1 MVGVKGFEPPTPC
14 SQSTCATKLRYTPS
28 GTIVSVFSR
37 ALVSSTSCIIQER
50 ARFVNRFFTLFC
62 AFFASF
68 FVKRSNH
75 SQYLRY
81 LFISHIH
88 ISFCS
93 LHIAFLL
100 HVFCRIPLRVHAFNR
115 LDPFSASVS
124 ICIKHDI
131 SARMNIFTSSL
142 FVKGYP
148 EIPLHFPLL
157 SCKIDVKI
165 VLCVTKEG
173 IDP

>member
-1 MVGVKGFEPPTPC
+1 MTTGPYVYSEKKMVGVKGFEPPTPC

-62 AFFASF
+62 AFFAPF

-75 SQYLRY
+75 SQYLHY

-100 HVFCRIPLRVHAFNR
+100 HVFCRISLRVHAFNR
-115 LDPFSASVS
+115 LNPFSLPLNLHKARHFCPLEHFYAVPCSQKG
-124 ICIKHDI
+124 IRKFLCIFLCYH
-131 SARMNIFTSSL
+131 
-142 FVKGYP
+142 VK
-148 EIPLHFPLL
+148 
-157 SCKIDVKI
+157 
-165 VLCVTKEG
+165 
-173 IDP
+173 

>member
-68 FVKRSNH
+68 FIWCANH

-81 LFISHIH
+81 SFISHIH

-100 HVFCRIPLRVHAFNR
+100 YVFCRISPRIHAFYA
-115 LDPFSASVS
+115 ASVLFYFLS
-124 ICIKHDI
+124 ICQKHVI
-131 SARMNIFTSSL
+131 PAHMNIFTPFPVRKRASGNSFAFSSA
-142 FVKGYP
+142 
-148 EIPLHFPLL
+148 IM
-157 SCKIDVKI
+157 
-165 VLCVTKEG
+165 
-173 IDP
+173 

>member
-1 MVGVKGFEPPTPC
+1 MTTGPYVYSEKKMVGVKGFEPPTPC

-75 SQYLRY
+75 SQYLHY

-100 HVFCRIPLRVHAFNR
+100 YVFCPILLRFHAFY
-115 LDPFSASVS
+115 ATSVLFCFLS

-131 SARMNIFTSSL
+131 SAHASNFTRFPARKKASRNSFAFSSA
-142 FVKGYP
+142 
-148 EIPLHFPLL
+148 IM
-157 SCKIDVKI
+157 
-165 VLCVTKEG
+165 
-173 IDP
+173 

>member
-1 MVGVKGFEPPTPC
+1 MTTGPYVYFEKKMVVVKGFEPPTPC

-81 LFISHIH
+81 LFILHIH

-100 HVFCRIPLRVHAFNR
+100 HVFCRISLHVHAFIQAEPI
-115 LDPFSASVS
+115 LASVS
-124 ICIKHDI
+124 ICKKHD
-131 SARMNIFTSSL
+131 SPAHLNIFTPFPARKRASGNSFAFSSA
-142 FVKGYP
+142 
-148 EIPLHFPLL
+148 IM
-157 SCKIDVKI
+157 
-165 VLCVTKEG
+165 
-173 IDP
+173 

>member
-1 MVGVKGFEPPTPC
+1 MTTGPYVYSEKKMVGVKGFEPPTPC

-68 FVKRSNH
+68 FVWCANH

-81 LFISHIH
+81 SFISHIH
-88 ISFCS
+88 IFFYS
-93 LHIAFLL
+93 LHIVFLL
-100 HVFCRIPLRVHAFNR
+100 YVFCRISLRVHAFY
-115 LDPFSASVS
+115 AEG
-124 ICIKHDI
+124 H
-131 SARMNIFTSSL
+131 
-142 FVKGYP
+142 P
-148 EIPLHFPLL
+148 EIPLHFSLL
-157 SCKIDVKI
+157 SCKIDIKI
-165 VLCVTKEG
+165 VLRVTKEG
-173 IDP
+173 IDL

>member
-50 ARFVNRFFTLFC
+50 ARFVNRFFTLLC

-88 ISFCS
+88 IFFCS

-100 HVFCRIPLRVHAFNR
+100 YVFCPIFLRFHAFY
-115 LDPFSASVS
+115 ATSVLFCFLS
-124 ICIKHDI
+124 ICIKHVI
-131 SARMNIFTSSL
+131 PAHLNIFMPFPARKRTFGNSFAFSS
-142 FVKGYP
+142 V
-148 EIPLHFPLL
+148 IM
-157 SCKIDVKI
+157 
-165 VLCVTKEG
+165 
-173 IDP
+173 